1 MEICASKPTHNTRSH
16 VCKMYSLLIYHV
28 RRAMSTTLAASMGY
42 MTVAV
47 AISTDLRTSKPF
59 WNDHRSLL
67 SRPLLA
73 LPFAPLSLFHRRG
86 IIPIT
91 S

>member
-47 AISTDLRTSKPF
+47 AISTDVRTSKSF
-59 WNDHRSLL
+59 WNVRRSL
-67 SRPLLA
+67 SSHSLL
-73 LPFAPLSLFHRRG
+73 LAPLSPHCRSS
-86 IIPIT
+86 IAVV
-91 S
+91 